1 MLQQSSEGATC
12 ESFVYSGQTIRR
24 MEEGDPFCG
33 VVGMYR
39 PPIFGR
45 ISVSPRWGFG
55 SGWFDLLITC
65 RPSGAFHVIR
75 SHRQLAHVYMPLPCA
90 SMTRAGLSSPFEV
103 MGVFICHVPVRI
115 CVPIWI
121 GICMYG
127 GATITR
133 KPRRG
138 DMWIG
143 EKAHAAAELRRSDM

>member
-75 SHRQLAHVYMPLPCA
+75 SHRQVAHVYMPLP
-90 SMTRAGLSSPFEV
+90 
-103 MGVFICHVPVRI
+103 
-115 CVPIWI
+115 
-121 GICMYG
+121 
-127 GATITR
+127 
-133 KPRRG
+133 
-138 DMWIG
+138 
-143 EKAHAAAELRRSDM
+143 HAFPDRRSYTGEGDYPAHSSRSSDLK